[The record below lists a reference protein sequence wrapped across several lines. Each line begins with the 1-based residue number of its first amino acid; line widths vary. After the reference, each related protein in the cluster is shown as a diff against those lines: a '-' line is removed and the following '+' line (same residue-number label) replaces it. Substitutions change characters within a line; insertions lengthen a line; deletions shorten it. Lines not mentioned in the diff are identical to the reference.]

1 MILRGSVHY
10 RRAMRG
16 FEYYRRYGWVRIV
29 EIAEEAWLA
38 SLNEEVV
45 E

>member
-1 MILRGSVHY
+1 
-10 RRAMRG
+10 MRG